1 MSTEAD
7 RRLAQLLLDALPRDS
22 VHRDWDWEGARVG
35 GKLHLFYYF
44 RNWAVALTPLEVA
57 PDE

>member
-1 MSTEAD
+1 VSTQPD
-7 RRLAQLLLDALPRDS
+7 PRTAQLVLDALPLQDGAG
-22 VHRDWDWEGARVG
+22 WDWEGARVG

-44 RNWAVALTPLEVA
+44 RDWAVALTPLEVA